1 MPIHIPGKRDRRGR
15 AAPNKRSV
23 VAVLSLTAMVDLFTV
38 LVVFLLQNYN
48 ETGEVIEIPKGVS
61 LPEAKQT
68 KMLPPA
74 NVIVIS
80 TEDILFNGRPVAQYD
95 EVRDQQD
102 WEVVGVLDNVRRA
115 IEEGQE
121 HKESIRGKIQQAV
134 KKAKTQE
141 ALLAEGQEAPPEVDE
156 FRKITIQA
164 DRDVDFLTMK
174 KIMYSVTEAGIIE
187 INFAVIQQPEKAS
200 ATL

>member
-1 MPIHIPGKRDRRGR
+1 MAIHIPGKRDRRGR
-15 AAPNKRSV
+15 ATPNKRSV

-61 LPEAKQT
+61 LPEAQQT
-68 KMLPPA
+68 RALPPA

-80 TEDILFNGRPVAQYD
+80 TEDILFNGKPVAQYN

-121 HKESIRGKIQQAV
+121 QKESLRGKIKQAV
-134 KKAKTQE
+134 QKAQSQKSALVEGEE
-141 ALLAEGQEAPPEVDE
+141 AVPEVDE

-174 KIMYSVTEAGIIE
+174 KVMYSVTEAGIIE
-187 INFAVIQQPEKAS
+187 INFAVIQQPEEAS
-200 ATL
+200 